1 MSRYRILILVVA
13 SMAGLAWATA
23 CGDGATEPP
32 PPPTD
37 PPRPTTVTVS
47 PATAR
52 LTALAATVQLTAEVR
67 DQNGQAMA
75 GASVTWASGNAAVA
89 TVSAAGLV
97 TAAGNGTATITATAG
112 GVSGTATVTV
122 AQTVSAVR
130 AALVALYNATDG
142 PNWVNNDGWLTD
154 APLGEWYGVGV
165 DDAGRVVWLQ
175 LAGKYLNDDPYPT
188 PHGLRGPIPAEL
200 GNLTKLER
208 LDLAQNALT
217 GSIPPELGNLAN
229 LTELDLGGNSLTGP
243 IPPEL
248 GNFASLERLFLSG
261 NGLSGPIPPELGDLA
276 NLTELDLGL
285 NSLSGPIPVE
295 LGNLA
300 NLTWLWASNNK
311 FTGSIPPELGN
322 LANLTELDL
331 GGNSLTGP
339 IPPELGNF
347 ASLERLFLW
356 GNGLS
361 GPIPPELGDLASLTV
376 LGVVDNKLSG
386 PIPQSLLQLDRLRD
400 FHIAGNGSLCVPGT
414 SLFVAWLKGRER
426 HDGASNS
433 CNAADVA
440 ALKSLFEANS
450 GPDWTESAGWRGDGA
465 VEEWYGVSAD
475 SLGRV
480 TALDLTRN
488 GLSGPL
494 PSNLGDLARMTV
506 LRIGGN
512 DLTGRLPLA
521 MARLP
526 LQDLRYADT
535 QLCAP
540 AGEAFQTWLNAI
552 ASHEGTGAV
561 CAALSDRDVLE
572 AIYNATGGT
581 NWSSNRNWLGNTPLA
596 EWHGVHVD
604 GQGRV
609 VGLNLSNNNLSGTI
623 PPELGNLANVGWL
636 ELGYNNLSGTI
647 PSELGN
653 LASLNSL
660 ALGGNNLSGPIPLEL
675 GNLATLESLQL
686 QSNDLSGPIPPE
698 LGNLPSLTWL
708 WLRGN
713 NLSGAIPPE
722 LGNLPSLTSLW
733 LQGNNLSGAIPPE
746 LGNLVTLE
754 NLQLQS
760 NDLSGPVPPS
770 FGGISSL
777 RSLGLTKNARLAG
790 RLPSG
795 LTALGQLDTLQ
806 AGGTDL
812 CAPSD
817 PAFQAWLEGIR
828 MRWIAVCVAG
838 DLSTAYMTQAVQS
851 REFPVPLV
859 TGERALLRVF
869 LTAGTATNEG
879 IPAVRARFYRDARE
893 IHVEDIPGKSTPI
906 PTEVDESSLSKS
918 ANAEIP
924 SHVIQPGLEMV
935 IEVDPNGTLDPAL
948 GVAQRIP
955 ETGRL
960 EVEVRTVPPF
970 DLTLIPFIWN
980 ETHDST
986 IVDLIDN
993 IAADSENHE
1002 MVWETHT
1009 LLPVGGTDVTAHEPV
1024 LSSSNNASD
1033 LLSQTEAIRAME
1045 SGTGHYMGMM
1055 STPVTEGD
1063 GVANL
1068 PGRSS
1073 FSIPVG
1079 SIMAHE
1085 LGHNLSLGHA
1095 PCGHVENVDP
1105 LFPYPDGSIGAWGY
1119 DFRRGG
1125 ALIYPDRPDLMSYCF
1140 PKRIGEY
1147 HFAKALHFRLSDAD
1161 SVGLPG
1167 PPAALASAKSLLLWG
1182 GIDGDSVLYLEP
1194 AFVVEAPAVLPDSA
1208 GEHRITGQ
1216 NASGGELFSFSFTM
1230 PEIAD
1235 GDGSSSFAFVLPVQ
1249 PGWAGNLAS
1258 ITLSGPGG
1266 SVTLDVDSDRPMAIL
1281 RNPRTGQVRGILR
1294 DVPDPAQT
1302 QAAAADV
1309 LGAERGLDMIF
1320 SRGIPDSAAWRR

>member
-1 MSRYRILILVVA
+1 MA
-13 SMAGLAWATA
+13 SV
-23 CGDGATEPP
+23 E
-32 PPPTD
+32 
-37 PPRPTTVTVS
+37 VS
-47 PATAR
+47 PSAETIE
-52 LTALAATVQLTAEVR
+52 LGSTLQLTAEAF
-67 DQNGQAMA
+67 DENGEAVA
-75 GASVTWASGNAAVA
+75 EVEFAWETSDAAVA
-89 TVSAAGLV
+89 AVDAGGLV
-97 TAAGNGTATITATAG
+97 TGVAVGTARITASAG
-112 GVSGTATVTV
+112 SGQGTAEVTV
-122 AQTVSAVR
+122 ADLDR
-130 AALVALYNATDG
+130 AALVALYEATDG
-142 PNWVNNDGWLTD
+142 PNWVNNENWLTD
-154 APLGEWYGVGV
+154 APLGEWYGVDV

-175 LAGKYLNDDPYPT
+175 LAAKYLNDDPYPT

-200 GNLTKLER
+200 GNLTKLEH
-208 LDLAQNALT
+208 LDLARNALT
-217 GSIPPELGNLAN
+217 GSIPPELGNLTELWLQGNLLSGPIPRGLGELAN
-229 LTELDLGGNSLTGP
+229 LTT
-243 IPPEL
+243 
-248 GNFASLERLFLSG
+248 LFLSG
-261 NGLSGPIPPELGDLA
+261 NHLSGPIPPELGNLA
-276 NLTELDLGL
+276 NLTRLDLGV

-300 NLTWLWASNNK
+300 NLTGLAASNNK

-322 LANLTELDL
+322 LANLTRLDL

-361 GPIPPELGDLASLTV
+361 GPIPPELGDLASLTE
-376 LGVVDNKLSG
+376 LSVVDNKLSD

-400 FHIAGNGSLCVPGT
+400 FHIAENGSLCVPGT

-440 ALKSLFEANS
+440 ALKSLFEANN

-475 SLGRV
+475 PLGRV

-609 VGLNLSNNNLSGTI
+609 VGLNLSNNNLSGAI

-653 LASLNSL
+653 LASLNNL

-698 LGNLPSLTWL
+698 LGKLPSLTSL

-722 LGNLPSLTSLW
+722 LGNL
-733 LQGNNLSGAIPPE
+733 A
-746 LGNLVTLE
+746 TLE

-777 RSLGLTKNARLAG
+777 RSLGLTRNARLAG

-795 LTALGQLDTLQ
+795 LTALGQLHTLQ

-869 LTAGTATNEG
+869 LTAGTATNES

-906 PTEVDESSLSKS
+906 PTGVDESSLSKS

-935 IEVDPNGTLDPAL
+935 IEVDPNKTLDPAL
-948 GVAQRIP
+948 GVAKRIP

-960 EVEVRTVPPF
+960 EVEVRTVPLF

-980 ETHDST
+980 ETHNST

-1024 LSSSNNASD
+1024 LSSSNNAYT

-1095 PCGHVENVDP
+1095 PCGHVENADP

-1125 ALIYPDRPDLMSYCF
+1125 TLIYPDSPDLMSYCF

-1147 HFAKALHFRLSDAD
+1147 HFAKALHFRLSDAY